1 MICPTASASWLSDST
16 CSAGQAPWTM
26 KTCPPSTD
34 QDPRHVGWPC
44 LGHHVPGPQ
53 RTNKYA
59 AWQACNHCGL
69 RLRYSTKGA
78 GTGDTRAIGPPPDQ
92 VELAQQELMES
103 FQAHEVTEKIFN
115 GKLLEIRGRT
125 VVETRGRGRTTVQVR
140 ANEALGEALMAGAS
154 CSPAKETVKTTA
166 YPKAVSPLRQSP
178 PKPSTKT
185 EPEALQ
191 MKKEEAGPQRAA
203 SPMSVSSRVSSSA
216 VIVNEAEFEQV
227 KKELREAK
235 AKIDELA
242 AETKVK
248 KEATSAE

>member
-1 MICPTASASWLSDST
+1 MVMKEENANDLSDRLSKLAQRLDVFRRTSPLDNEDMST
-16 CSAGQAPWTM
+16 VNGPGPAP
-26 KTCPPSTD
+26 
-34 QDPRHVGWPC
+34 PC

-69 RLRYSTKGA
+69 RLRYTTKGA
-78 GTGDTRAIGPPPDQ
+78 GTGDNRAIGPPPDQ

-103 FQAHEVTEKIFN
+103 FQAHEITEKIFN

-154 CSPAKETVKTTA
+154 CSPAKETVKMTA

-178 PKPSTKT
+178 PKPSTKA
-185 EPEALQ
+185 EPEARHV
-191 MKKEEAGPQRAA
+191 KKEEAGPQRAA
-203 SPMSVSSRVSSSA
+203 SPMSVSSRVSSSVA
-216 VIVNEAEFEQV
+216 IINEAEFEQV
-227 KKELREAK
+227 KKELHLDARAGC
-235 AKIDELA
+235 
-242 AETKVK
+242 
-248 KEATSAE
+248 

>member
-1 MICPTASASWLSDST
+1 M
-16 CSAGQAPWTM
+16 
-26 KTCPPSTD
+26 
-34 QDPRHVGWPC
+34 
-44 LGHHVPGPQ
+44 
-53 RTNKYA
+53 
-59 AWQACNHCGL
+59 
-69 RLRYSTKGA
+69 
-78 GTGDTRAIGPPPDQ
+78 
-92 VELAQQELMES
+92 
-103 FQAHEVTEKIFN
+103 
-115 GKLLEIRGRT
+115 
-125 VVETRGRGRTTVQVR
+125 
-140 ANEALGEALMAGAS
+140 
-154 CSPAKETVKTTA
+154 TA